1 MDSPALGRTL
11 TVVVLGV
18 LVLAGSLGLLGLS
31 LSADAGQSADGGQSA
46 DRTEVGDVG
55 PRVATLHEE
64 GVTGENVSVGVV
76 DVTGFDTEA
85 GALDGRVTDARAF
98 GEASVYD
105 DGASHGTATVET
117 VARIAPDADLSLA
130 TVDSPTSYRRAVE
143 WLVAKKVDIVVAPV
157 SFYGMP
163 GDGTSPVADVAK
175 RATERGV
182 VFVSPSG
189 NLARSHWT
197 GRYRNVDNGTVTF
210 RGSTRNYIRG
220 DGRDVT
226 VWLSWDRDHRGQDY
240 TAKLYWT
247 DGERSR
253 LVARSSPYPGDGV
266 PNERIVARVQSGT
279 YYVTVEGPAN
289 ATGARLELSSPT
301 HDFQHVRVAG
311 SLVAP
316 ASARSVLTV
325 GAYDTGSGRVEPFS
339 SRGPTFDGR
348 NGVDLVAPS
357 RPAVAD
363 AEGFAG
369 SSAATAYVG
378 GIAALV
384 VDERPRLSPR
394 AVERRLETTALDVG
408 QPGIDPATGHGRLRP
423 VRAVGPDNATGRAA
437 SRPVKSSFKL

>member
-1 MDSPALGRTL
+1 MDSPAVRRTL

-31 LSADAGQSADGGQSA
+31 LSADAGQSADAGRSA
-46 DRTEVGDVG
+46 DPTAGRGVG
-55 PRVATLHEE
+55 PPVSTLHDE
-64 GVTGENVSVGVV
+64 GATGENVTVGVV
-76 DVTGFDTEA
+76 DVTGFDTESR
-85 GALDGRVTDARAF
+85 ALAGRVTEARAF
-98 GEASVYD
+98 GEASVFGD
-105 DGASHGTATVET
+105 DASHGTAAAET

-143 WLVAKKVDIVVAPV
+143 WLVAQKVDIVVAPV

-163 GDGTSPVADVAK
+163 GDGTSPVAEVAE
-175 RATERGV
+175 RATEEGV
-182 VFVSPSG
+182 VFVSPTG
-189 NLARSHWT
+189 NLARSHWA
-197 GRYRNVDNGTVTF
+197 GRYRNVENESVRFGE
-210 RGSTRNYIRG
+210 STRNYIRG

-247 DGERSR
+247 DGKRSR

-279 YYVTVEGPAN
+279 YYLTVEGPAN

-301 HDFQHVRVAG
+301 HDFQHVRAEE

-325 GAYDTGSGRVEPFS
+325 GAYDTDGGRVEPFG

-357 RPAVAD
+357 RPTAANT
-363 AEGFAG
+363 EGFAG
-369 SSAATAYVG
+369 SSAAAAYAG
-378 GIAALV
+378 GIATLLL
-384 VDERPRLSPR
+384 DERPGLSPR
-394 AVERRLETTALDVG
+394 AVERRLETTALDTG
-408 QPGIDPATGHGRLRP
+408 QPGIDPVSGHGRLRP
-423 VRAVGPDNATGRAA
+423 VRAVGLGNATE
-437 SRPVKSSFKL
+437 

>member
-1 MDSPALGRTL
+1 MDSPAVRRTL
-11 TVVVLGV
+11 AVVVLGV

-31 LSADAGQSADGGQSA
+31 LSADAGQSADPTDSTVVSDA
-46 DRTEVGDVG
+46 G
-55 PRVATLHEE
+55 PAVSKLHTA

-76 DVTGFDTEA
+76 DVTGFDAESD
-85 GALDGRVTDARAF
+85 ALRGRVTEARAF
-98 GEASVYD
+98 GEASVFGD
-105 DGASHGTATVET
+105 SATHGTAAAET

-130 TVDSPTSYRRAVE
+130 TVDSPRSYRRAVG
-143 WLVAKKVDIVVAPV
+143 WLVAQKVDVIVAPV

-163 GDGTSPVADVAK
+163 GDGTSPVAEVAE

-182 VFVSPSG
+182 VFVSPTG
-189 NLARSHWT
+189 NLAQSHWT
-197 GRYRNVDNGTVTF
+197 GRYRGVENGTVAF
-210 RGSTRNYIRG
+210 RDSARNYIRG

-325 GAYDTGSGRVEPFS
+325 GAYDTSSGEVEPFS

-363 AEGFAG
+363 AEGFMG
-369 SSAATAYVG
+369 SSAATAYAG

-384 VDERPRLSPR
+384 VDERPGLSPR
-394 AVERRLETTALDVG
+394 GVERRLETTALDTG
-408 QPGIDPATGHGRLRP
+408 RPGIDPVTGHGRLRP
-423 VRAVGPDNATGRAA
+423 VRAVGLGNATG
-437 SRPVKSSFKL
+437 